1 MNLERLRSMVKKEF
15 VQMRRDPATLRLML
29 AVPVMQLFI
38 FGFAIRTDV
47 RHLPTV
53 VFDQSR
59 TQQSRAFV
67 QSLTATDN
75 FVLKREVRSYAEAV
89 GAVDAGEARAAV
101 VLPPDYARNLK
112 RGRTARVQV
121 LVDAS
126 DPSASQSAIGAAQLV
141 GQRTNIALVSARGG
155 TAASGQGA
163 GPAVRLPVDVRVR
176 PLYNPALRSAVFI
189 VPGIIGMILSNIL
202 ILITALS
209 IVRERETGTLEQLIV
224 TPLARWEIMLG
235 KIVPYVFVG
244 YVQMTTVLVVGY
256 FVFHMP
262 LRGPLLALYGASF
275 LFIVA
280 NLGLGLFIS
289 TLGRN
294 QAQVTQTAFLF
305 LLPNVLLSG
314 FMFPREAMPDA
325 ARLFGLLLPLTYY
338 LELIRGIVLKGNGLT
353 QLWPQALALAGF
365 AVVFLG
371 AATRRFSKTL
381 E

>member
-1 MNLERLRSMVKKEF
+1 MNLGRLRTMIVKEF

-29 AVPVMQLFI
+29 VVPVMQLLI

-59 TQQSRAFV
+59 SQESRAFV
-67 QSLTATDN
+67 QKLAATDN
-75 FVLKREVRSYAEAV
+75 FALRHDVGSYEEALAEVNR
-89 GAVDAGEARAAV
+89 GAARAAV
-101 VLPPDYARNLK
+101 IVPQDYARDLK
-112 RGRTARVQV
+112 RGRTAAVQV

-126 DPSASQSAIGAAQLV
+126 DPTASQSAIAAAQAV
-141 GQRTNIALVSARGG
+141 GQSTNLALIGGRT
-155 TAASGQGA
+155 GA
-163 GPAVRLPVDVRVR
+163 DPSSRLPVDLRVR

-209 IVRERETGTLEQLIV
+209 VVRERETGTLEQLIV

-235 KIVPYVFVG
+235 KIIPYIAVG
-244 YVQMTTVLVVGY
+244 YIQMTTVLLVGH
-256 FVFHMP
+256 FVFHVP
-262 LRGPLLALYGASF
+262 IRGPLPALYAATF

-289 TLGRN
+289 TLGRT
-294 QAQVTQTAFLF
+294 QTQVTQTAFLI

-314 FMFPREAMPDA
+314 FMFPREAMPFA
-325 ARLFGLLLPLTYY
+325 ARLVGYLLPLTYY
-338 LELIRGIVLKGNGLT
+338 LQLIRGIVLKGNGLAE
-353 QLWPQALALAGF
+353 LWHQALALGVF
-365 AVVFLG
+365 AIAFFTF
-371 AATRRFSKTL
+371 ATRRFSKTL

>member
-1 MNLERLRSMVKKEF
+1 MNPERLRAMVKKEF
-15 VQMRRDPATLRLML
+15 VQMRRDPATFRLML
-29 AVPVMQLFI
+29 MVPVMQLLI
-38 FGFAIRTDV
+38 FGFAIRTEV

-59 TQQSRAFV
+59 SQQSRAFV

-75 FVLKREVRSYAEAV
+75 FVVKREAHSYADALEAV
-89 GAVDAGEARAAV
+89 NAGQAAAAIV
-101 VLPPDYARNLK
+101 FPPDYARDLK
-112 RGRTARVQV
+112 RGRQAHVQV

-126 DPSASQSAIGAAQLV
+126 DPTASQAAIGAAQLV
-141 GQRTNIALVSARGG
+141 GQRTSLSLLRVR
-155 TAASGQGA
+155 A
-163 GPAVRLPVDVRVR
+163 GLTTRSMPVDVRVR

-202 ILITALS
+202 IIITALS

-235 KIVPYVFVG
+235 KIAPYILVG
-244 YVQMTTVLVVGY
+244 YIQMTTVLIVGY
-256 FVFHMP
+256 FVFHVP
-262 LRGPLLALYGASF
+262 IRGPLLALYGASF

-325 ARLFGLLLPLTYY
+325 ARFFGLLLPLTYY
-338 LELIRGIVLKGNGLT
+338 LQLIRGIVLKGNGLT
-353 QLWPQALALAGF
+353 ELWPQALALAGF
-365 AVVFLG
+365 AAAFFLF
-371 AATRRFSKTL
+371 ATRRFSKTL

>member
-1 MNLERLRSMVKKEF
+1 MNLERLGAMIRKEF
-15 VQMRRDPATLRLML
+15 VQMRRDRATLRIVL
-29 AVPVMQLFI
+29 AVPVMQLLI

-59 TQQSRAFV
+59 SQQSREFV
-67 QSLTATDN
+67 QRLTATDN
-75 FVLKREVRSYAEAV
+75 FTVRRDVRSYAEAIE
-89 GAVDAGEARAAV
+89 AVDAGLARAAV
-101 VLPPDYARNLK
+101 VVPPDYAHNLK
-112 RGRTARVQV
+112 RGRTAFVQV

-126 DPSASQSAIGAAQLV
+126 DPTASQNAIAAAQMV
-141 GQRTNIALVSARGG
+141 GQRLNAAIVGQRSAGNGVS
-155 TAASGQGA
+155 SQ
-163 GPAVRLPVDVRVR
+163 PVDVRVR
-176 PLYNPALRSAVFI
+176 PLYNPALRSPVFI

-224 TPLARWEIMLG
+224 TPLAKWEIMLG
-235 KIVPYVFVG
+235 KIVPYVLLG
-244 YVQMTTVLVVGY
+244 YVQMSMVLLLGHY
-256 FVFHMP
+256 VFQVPM
-262 LRGPLLALYGASF
+262 RGPLLALYAASF

-294 QAQVTQTAFLF
+294 QAQVIQVAFLF
-305 LLPNVLLSG
+305 MLPNVLLSG

-325 ARLFGLLLPLTYY
+325 ARWFGSLLPLTHY
-338 LELIRGIVLKGNGLT
+338 LQLIRGIVLKGNGLT
-353 QLWPQALALAGF
+353 EVWPQVLSLAGF
-365 AVVFLG
+365 ATAFFLFS
-371 AATRRFSKTL
+371 TRRFSKTL

>member
-1 MNLERLRSMVKKEF
+1 MNVERLGAMVRKEF

-29 AVPVMQLFI
+29 AVPVMQLLI

-47 RHLPTV
+47 RNLPTV

-59 TQQSRAFV
+59 SQESRAFV
-67 QSLTATDN
+67 QALVATDN
-75 FVLKREVRSYAEAV
+75 FVVTREVHSYDEAL
-89 GAVDAGEARAAV
+89 GAVDAGRARAAV

-112 RGRTARVQV
+112 RRETARVQV

-126 DPSASQSAIGAAQLV
+126 DPTASQAAIGAAQLV
-141 GQRTNIALVSARGG
+141 GQQTNVKLVGARSS
-155 TAASGQGA
+155 ASGS
-163 GPAVRLPVDVRVR
+163 AVRELPVDVRVR
-176 PLYNPALRSAVFI
+176 PLYNPALKNVFFI
-189 VPGIIGMILSNIL
+189 VPGLIGMILSNIL
-202 ILITALS
+202 IIITALS

-224 TPLARWEIMLG
+224 TPLAKWEIMLG
-235 KIVPYVFVG
+235 KIAPYVLVG
-244 YVQMTTVLVVGY
+244 YVQMTTVLLAGH
-256 FVFHMP
+256 FIFHVP
-262 LRGPLLALYGASF
+262 IRGPLLALYGATL

-325 ARLFGLLLPLTYY
+325 ARIAGWILPLTFY
-338 LELIRGIVLKGNGLT
+338 LQLIRGIVLKGNGLT
-353 QLWPQALALAGF
+353 ELWPQELALAGF
-365 AVVFLG
+365 AFAFFLFS
-371 AATRRFSKTL
+371 TWRFSKTL

>member
-1 MNLERLRSMVKKEF
+1 MNLERLHAMVKKEF
-15 VQMRRDPATLRLML
+15 VQMRRDPATLRLVL
-29 AVPVMQLFI
+29 AVPVMQLLI

-59 TQQSRAFV
+59 TQQSREFV
-67 QSLTATDN
+67 QRLTATDN
-75 FVLKREVRSYAEAV
+75 FVVRRDVHSYAEAV
-89 GAVDAGEARAAV
+89 QEVDAGRARAAV

-112 RGRTARVQV
+112 RGRTAQVQV

-126 DPSASQSAIGAAQLV
+126 DPTASQNAIAAAQMV
-141 GQRTNIALVSARGG
+141 GQRLNVKLVGARSGADPSAN
-155 TAASGQGA
+155 
-163 GPAVRLPVDVRVR
+163 LPVDVRVR
-176 PLYNPALRSAVFI
+176 PLYNPALRSAVFV

-202 ILITALS
+202 IIITALS

-235 KIVPYVFVG
+235 KIVPYILVG
-244 YVQMTTVLVVGY
+244 YVQMTTVLLVGH
-256 FVFHMP
+256 FVFHVP
-262 LRGPLLALYGASF
+262 IRGPLLALYAASF

-314 FMFPREAMPDA
+314 FMFPREAMPEA
-325 ARLFGLLLPLTYY
+325 ARLFGVLLPLTHY
-338 LELIRGIVLKGNGLT
+338 LQLIRGIVLKGNGLT
-353 QLWPQALALAGF
+353 EVWPQVLALALF
-365 AVVFLG
+365 AVAFF
-371 AATRRFSKTL
+371 AFATRRFSKTL

>member
-1 MNLERLRSMVKKEF
+1 MNAERLRAMVMKEF

-29 AVPVMQLFI
+29 AVPLMQLLI

-47 RHLPTV
+47 RHLPMV
-53 VFDQSR
+53 VFDQSH

-67 QSLTATDN
+67 QSLIATDN
-75 FVLKREVRSYAEAV
+75 FALEREVRSYAEALA
-89 GAVDAGEARAAV
+89 AVDAGRARSAV
-101 VLPPDYARNLK
+101 ILPPDFARRLK
-112 RGRTARVQV
+112 RGNTAAVQV

-126 DPSASQSAIGAAQLV
+126 DPTASQSAIGAAQMV
-141 GQRTNIALVSARGG
+141 GQRTNIALVAARTGVNLA
-155 TAASGQGA
+155 T
-163 GPAVRLPVDVRVR
+163 RLPIDVRVR
-176 PLYNPALRSAVFI
+176 PLYNPALQNAVFI
-189 VPGIIGMILSNIL
+189 VPGLIGMILSNIL
-202 ILITALS
+202 IIITALS

-235 KIVPYVFVG
+235 KITPYVLVG
-244 YVQMTTVLVVGY
+244 YVQMTTVLVAGHL
-256 FVFHMP
+256 VFHVP
-262 LRGPLLALYGASF
+262 VRGPLPALYAATF

-289 TLGRN
+289 TLGRT

-314 FMFPREAMPDA
+314 FMFPREAMPAA
-325 ARLFGLLLPLTYY
+325 ARAFGLLLPLTYY
-338 LELIRGIVLKGNGLT
+338 LQLIRGIVLKGNGLT

-365 AVVFLG
+365 ALAFFTF
-371 AATRRFSKTL
+371 ATRRFSKTL

>member
-1 MNLERLRSMVKKEF
+1 MNFQRLGAMVRKEF

-29 AVPVMQLFI
+29 AVPVMQLLI

-53 VFDQSR
+53 VFDQSG

-67 QSLTATDN
+67 QKLTATDN
-75 FVLKREVRSYAEAV
+75 FVLKREVRSYAEAIA
-89 GAVDAGEARAAV
+89 AVDAGQARAAV
-101 VLPPDYARNLK
+101 IIPPGYARDLK
-112 RGRTARVQV
+112 RGRTAAVQV

-126 DPSASQSAIGAAQLV
+126 DPTASQSAIGAAQLV
-141 GQRTNIALVSARGG
+141 GQRTNLAIVSARAG
-155 TAASGQGA
+155 AALA
-163 GPAVRLPVDVRVR
+163 FGPPVDVRVR
-176 PLYNPALRSAVFI
+176 PLYNPALASAVFI

-202 ILITALS
+202 IIITALS

-224 TPLARWEIMLG
+224 TPLAKWEIMLG
-235 KIVPYVFVG
+235 KIAPYVLVG
-244 YVQMTTVLVVGY
+244 YVQMTTVLIVGHL
-256 FVFHMP
+256 VFHVP
-262 LRGPLLALYGASF
+262 IRGPLPALYAATF

-314 FMFPREAMPDA
+314 FMFPREAMPPA
-325 ARLFGLLLPLTYY
+325 AQWVGNLLPLTYY
-338 LELIRGIVLKGNGLT
+338 LQLIRGIVLKGNGLT

-365 AVVFLG
+365 AVAFFTF
-371 AATRRFSKTL
+371 ATGRFSKTL